1 MSEKQS
7 NRLSLSDYLV
17 QKRVRRSK
25 LDDINEIID
34 WRPIKISLKK
44 F

>member
-17 QKRVRRSK
+17 QKRNRRSK
-25 LDDINEIID
+25 LDDIDKMID
-34 WRPIKISLKK
+34 WRPI
-44 F
+44 